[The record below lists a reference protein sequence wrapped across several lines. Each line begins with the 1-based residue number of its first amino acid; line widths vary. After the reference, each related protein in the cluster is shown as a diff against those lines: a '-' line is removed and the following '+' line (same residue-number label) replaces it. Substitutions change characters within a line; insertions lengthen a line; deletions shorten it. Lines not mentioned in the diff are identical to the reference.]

1 MLQLRK
7 KSLAS
12 TAQAVRDGDEAG
24 GTTMRQT
31 GGGRRANALIAL
43 IF

>member
-1 MLQLRK
+1 MLHVRK
-7 KSLAS
+7 KGLAS

-31 GGGRRANALIAL
+31 GGGRQATESIAL
-43 IF
+43 MT